1 MRVLMRGRAGTL
13 EGIEQS
19 PELCRRTH
27 ARLGSNA
34 SIVRGD
40 LQVGLPFPPAS
51 FDVVV
56 KSEVVEHLASPVAAL
71 RNIATALRSGGTLVM
86 AFPNAA
92 AYPLWR
98 FGERRFR
105 HPLGYRLAFTDHPTK
120 TFEPLDTLISPQDIT
135 RLLAEAGLRPLEWAG
150 TRLVIPIRRKRHPNP
165 HDLRTLG

>member
-19 PELCRRTH
+19 PELCRR
-27 ARLGSNA
+27 ARSRLGSRA
-34 SIVRGD
+34 SIIRGD
-40 LQVGLPFPPAS
+40 LQAGLPFPPAS

-56 KSEVVEHLASPVAAL
+56 MSELVEHLTSPVAAL

-98 FGERRFR
+98 LGGRWFQ
-105 HPLGYRLAFTDHPTK
+105 HPLGYRLAFTDHPKK
-120 TFEPLDTLISPQDIT
+120 TFEPLDTVISPQGIT
-135 RLLAEAGLRPLEWAG
+135 RLLAEASLKPLVWAG
-150 TRLVIPIRRKRHPNP
+150 TRLVVPIRRKRHPNP
-165 HDLRTLG
+165 HDPRTLG